1 MLLKEGRL
9 RDMVVAC
16 VGGGS
21 NAIGMFYP
29 FAAFPDVQLIGVEAG
44 GSSLEPG
51 RHAATLVAGRPGVLH
66 GAFSYLLQNED
77 GQILTTHS
85 ISAEL
90 YYPRLITRPPHP
102 KKTVTPPPRLAH
114 HS

>member
-1 MLLKEGRL
+1 
-9 RDMVVAC
+9 MVVAC
-16 VGGGS
+16 VGGGRH
-21 NAIGMFYP
+21 AIVMFYP
-29 FAAFPDVQLIGVEAG
+29 FAEFPDVQLIGVEAG

-85 ISAEL
+85 ISAGLGSPGVGPEHNYL
-90 YYPRLITRPPHP
+90 KETDGPTYLHSYDRSARPRFHG
-102 KKTVTPPPRLAH
+102 
-114 HS
+114 